1 VVAFTTK
8 RNRSKVSFVNCSV
21 QPGASPLSA
30 PLDMSVVV
38 ISVAVVV
45 VVVVVVM
52 VVVSVTCTYR

>member
-1 VVAFTTK
+1 MVAFTTK

-38 ISVAVVV
+38 ISVAVVAV
-45 VVVVVVM
+45 